1 MTTHPLTEPSAAPG
15 IGRALSW
22 EEYERLPEDPRAEYI
37 DGRLVVSPSPT
48 EQHQRIALELAFAL
62 RSVLPPTHR
71 VNAAWAWKPGRDEFI
86 PDVMVYPVDEAA
98 AGPAARFTGTPVLA
112 VEVLSSNRGDDL
124 VWKAGKYAAAG
135 LPHYWVVD
143 PRDELFR
150 AYALEDGLFVPRT
163 VLERGDPPTEVD
175 LGVAVVTVDVAA
187 LLG

>member
-1 MTTHPLTEPSAAPG
+1 MTSEPLTAASTTPG
-15 IGRALSW
+15 IGRSLSW

-48 EQHQRIALELAFAL
+48 RQHQKVSLRLAAALEQ
-62 RSVLPPTHR
+62 VLPDGYD
-71 VNAAWAWKPGRDEFI
+71 VNAGWAWKPGRDEFI
-86 PDVMVYPVDEAA
+86 PDVMVHPVDESLGRSA
-98 AGPAARFTGTPVLA
+98 PRFTGTPVLA

-143 PRDELFR
+143 PRDEEFR
-150 AYALEDGLFVPRT
+150 AYVLEDGLFVPRI
-163 VLERGDPPTEVD
+163 VLERGDPAGEVGF
-175 LGVAVVTVDVAA
+175 GVAAVTVDVAA